1 MVNTSENRFEGKEMM
16 EVQMKADGQE
26 TTVAKKNL
34 DLGKSNEYSPNE
46 TLSSIENIDKL
57 TTIQTFYVNQ
67 CLFITG
73 GTGFMGKMLIE
84 KLLRGCPGIKCIYVL
99 IRMKKDKSVS
109 KRMEEIF
116 ESSLFNTLRKQQ
128 PGFQNRIVAIEGDC
142 SLPNLGISTTD
153 RAKLIREVSIVFN
166 VAATVRF
173 NENIKLAA
181 AINVQSLKDL
191 IHLSKEMSKL
201 KSFVHVSTV
210 YANCLQN
217 QIEEK
222 FYDPPMNADK
232 FIALMESMDEKLLD
246 DITPHLLGI
255 WPNTYVYT
263 KSIAENIVKRHA
275 GLMPIGIFRPGI
287 VLPTYIEPT
296 QGWTD
301 NINGLVGITAGA
313 IMGIIRTH
321 LCDGSLNVN
330 IIPGDLTTN
339 ALIISG
345 WDIANNRRSIEEIP
359 IYNYTSMDNP
369 ITYEE
374 FIKMSRKNIELLPT
388 NEAIWYISFWNIKY
402 RPIYLIYMYFL
413 HILPAI
419 IIDTISLCIGK
430 KPRLLK
436 MYKKIYTLVNIF
448 NYFATTKFNFNNK
461 RWNELL
467 SKLTTEDRE
476 FFFCDIRNLI
486 WDTYFKNYILGIRMY
501 ILKDPIE
508 TLPQARMKWQRLYWI
523 HQALKLFIV
532 CVFLMITWV
541 MIFRHF

>member
-1 MVNTSENRFEGKEMM
+1 MM
-16 EVQMKADGQE
+16 EVQMKADEQE
-26 TTVAKKNL
+26 TAVAKKNL

-99 IRMKKDKSVS
+99 IRRKKDKSVT
-109 KRMEEIF
+109 KRIEDIVEN
-116 ESSLFNTLRKQQ
+116 SLFNTLRKQQ

-142 SLPNLGISTTD
+142 SLPNLGISITD
-153 RAKLIREVSIVFN
+153 RAKLIRDVSIVFH

-173 NENIKLAA
+173 NEKIKLAA

-201 KSFVHVSTV
+201 KSFVHVSTAYV
-210 YANCLQN
+210 NCIEN
-217 QIEEK
+217 QVEEK
-222 FYDPPMNADK
+222 FYDPPMNAEK
-232 FIALMESMDEKLLD
+232 FIDLMESMDEKLLD
-246 DITPHLLGI
+246 EITPHLLGI
-255 WPNTYVYT
+255 WPNTYIYT
-263 KSIAENIVKRHA
+263 KSIAENIIKRYA
-275 GLMPIGIFRPGI
+275 GLIPIGIFRPGI

-301 NINGLVGITAGA
+301 NMNGIVGVSAGA
-313 IMGIIRTH
+313 AVGIIRTH
-321 LCDGSLNVN
+321 LCDESLNVN

-339 ALIISG
+339 ALIVSA
-345 WDIANNRRSIEEIP
+345 WDIAKNRRSIEEIP
-359 IYNYTSMDNP
+359 IYNYTSTDNP
-369 ITYEE
+369 ITYKELR
-374 FIKMSRKNIELLPT
+374 KMSRKKLELLPT
-388 NEAIWYISFWNIKY
+388 NEAIWYISFWNTKY

-430 KPRLLK
+430 KPRLFK
-436 MYKKIYTLVNIF
+436 IYKKIDTMSNIV
-448 NYFATTKFNFNNK
+448 NYFTSTKLNFTNK

-467 SKLTTEDRE
+467 SKLTTEDRK
-476 FFFCDIRNLI
+476 FFSCDIKNLI
-486 WDTYFKNYILGIRMY
+486 WDTYFESYVLGIRMY

-508 TLPQARMKWQRLYWI
+508 TLPQARIKWRRLYWAY
-523 HQALKLFIV
+523 QGFKLFIA
-532 CVFLMITWV
+532 CIFL
-541 MIFRHF
+541 

>member
-1 MVNTSENRFEGKEMM
+1 MKNNSKNRFEGTEMM
-16 EVQMKADGQE
+16 EVQIKENDQEKA
-26 TTVAKKNL
+26 VAKKNL
-34 DLGKSNEYSPNE
+34 KLGTLKEYSPNE
-46 TLSSIENIDKL
+46 TLSSVENIHKL

-84 KLLRGCPGIKCIYVL
+84 KLLRGCPGINCIYVL
-99 IRMKKDKSVS
+99 IRRKNDKSVS
-109 KRMEEIF
+109 KKMEEIV
-116 ESSLFNTLRKQQ
+116 ENSLFNTLRKQQ

-153 RAKLIREVSIVFN
+153 RAKLIREVSIVFH

-173 NENIKLAA
+173 NEKIKLAA

-201 KSFVHVSTV
+201 KSFVHVSTA
-210 YANCLQN
+210 YANCLEN

-222 FYDPPMNADK
+222 FYDPSMNADE
-232 FIALMESMDEKLLD
+232 FIDLMESMDEKLID
-246 DITPHLLGI
+246 NATPHLLGK

-263 KSIAENIVKRHA
+263 KSIAEDIVKRHA

-301 NINGLVGITAGA
+301 NMNGLVGTTAGA
-313 IMGIIRTH
+313 AMGIIRTN
-321 LCDGSLNVN
+321 LCDASLNVN
-330 IIPGDLTTN
+330 IIPGDLATN
-339 ALIISG
+339 ALIVSA

-359 IYNYTSMDNP
+359 IYNYTSMDNA

-374 FIKMSRKNIELLPT
+374 FTKLSKKNIKLLPT
-388 NEAIWYISFWNIKY
+388 NDAMWYISFWNIKY
-402 RPIYLIYMYFL
+402 RSNHLIFTYFL

-419 IIDTISLCIGK
+419 LIDTIAFCTGK

-436 MYKKIYTLVNIF
+436 MYKKIDTLSKLF
-448 NYFATTKFNFNNK
+448 QYFTTTKLNFTNK

-476 FFFCDIRNLI
+476 LFFCDIKDIN
-486 WDTYFKNYILGIRMY
+486 WDKYFENYILGIRMY
-501 ILKDPIE
+501 VLKDPIE
-508 TLPQARMKWQRLYWI
+508 TLPQARIKWRRLYWI

-532 CVFLMITWV
+532 CVFLITWV
-541 MIFRHF
+541 MIFRHM

>member
-1 MVNTSENRFEGKEMM
+1 MKNNSKNRFEGTEMM
-16 EVQMKADGQE
+16 EVQIKENDQEKA
-26 TTVAKKNL
+26 VAKKNL
-34 DLGKSNEYSPNE
+34 KLGTLKEYSPNE
-46 TLSSIENIDKL
+46 TLSSVENIHKL

-84 KLLRGCPGIKCIYVL
+84 KLLRGCPGINCIYVL
-99 IRMKKDKSVS
+99 IRRKNDKSVS
-109 KRMEEIF
+109 KKMEEIV
-116 ESSLFNTLRKQQ
+116 ENSLFNTLRKQQ

-153 RAKLIREVSIVFN
+153 RAKLIREVSIVFH

-173 NENIKLAA
+173 NEKIKLAA

-201 KSFVHVSTV
+201 KSFVHVSTA
-210 YANCLQN
+210 YANCLEN

-222 FYDPPMNADK
+222 FYDPSMNADE
-232 FIALMESMDEKLLD
+232 FIDLMESMDEKLID
-246 DITPHLLGI
+246 NATPHLLGK

-263 KSIAENIVKRHA
+263 KSIAEDIVKRHA

-301 NINGLVGITAGA
+301 NMNGLVGTTAGA
-313 IMGIIRTH
+313 AMGIIRTN
-321 LCDGSLNVN
+321 LCDASLNVN
-330 IIPGDLTTN
+330 IIPGDLATN
-339 ALIISG
+339 ALIVSA

-359 IYNYTSMDNP
+359 IYNYTSMDNA

-374 FIKMSRKNIELLPT
+374 FTKLSKKNIKLLPT
-388 NEAIWYISFWNIKY
+388 NDAMWYISFWNIKY
-402 RPIYLIYMYFL
+402 RSNHLIFTYFL

-419 IIDTISLCIGK
+419 LIDTIAFCTGK

-436 MYKKIYTLVNIF
+436 MYKKIDTLSKLF
-448 NYFATTKFNFNNK
+448 QYFTTTKLNFTNK

-467 SKLTTEDRE
+467 S
-476 FFFCDIRNLI
+476 
-486 WDTYFKNYILGIRMY
+486 IRMY
-501 ILKDPIE
+501 VLKDPIE
-508 TLPQARMKWQRLYWI
+508 TLPQARIKWRRLYWI

-532 CVFLMITWV
+532 CVFLITWV
-541 MIFRHF
+541 MIFRHM